1 MKVLLINGS
10 PRKAGNTFLAL
21 SEVAK
26 TLKAEGIESEI
37 VQLGTQPV
45 RSCIA
50 CNSCAAKGENRC
62 VFDDDLCNLVASKM
76 QECDALVIGSPVYYG
91 QPNGGLLS
99 LVQRLFY
106 SAGSYCKGKPAAAV
120 AVCRRGGA
128 TATLQTMT
136 MPFMMMHMPVVTSQ
150 YWNIVYGRDAGEAAL
165 DKEGMQTMRSL
176 ARNMAALLQATEG
189 QPKPDYEPRQAMN
202 FIR

>member
-26 TLKAEGIESEI
+26 TLEAEGIESEI

-106 SAGSYCKGKPAAAV
+106 SAGSYCTVTGNVVMHKRIDSPEQKIELNIPKGCYIVKV
-120 AVCRRGGA
+120 GKVVRR
-128 TATLQTMT
+128 
-136 MPFMMMHMPVVTSQ
+136 
-150 YWNIVYGRDAGEAAL
+150 VYVR
-165 DKEGMQTMRSL
+165 
-176 ARNMAALLQATEG
+176 
-189 QPKPDYEPRQAMN
+189 
-202 FIR
+202 